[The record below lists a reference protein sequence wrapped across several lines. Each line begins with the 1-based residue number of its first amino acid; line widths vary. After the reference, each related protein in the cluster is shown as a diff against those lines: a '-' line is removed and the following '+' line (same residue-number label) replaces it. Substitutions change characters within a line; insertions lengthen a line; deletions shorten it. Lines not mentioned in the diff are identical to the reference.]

1 MERRRDVSAGHR
13 SHHNAGKY
21 EQSYMLHKRAL
32 AIREKA
38 FGPDH
43 PEVVPSLWNIANLY
57 RKTGRDKEA
66 EAPRPA
72 IFYGRGR
79 WGACGPRRRK
89 NAV

>member
-1 MERRRDVSAGHR
+1 MLYHIQGE
-13 SHHNAGKY
+13 Y
-21 EQSYMLHKRAL
+21 EKAEPLHKRAL

-66 EAPRPA
+66 EALEKRAEA
-72 IFYGRGR
+72 IRAIVR
-79 WGACGPRRRK
+79 
-89 NAV
+89 

>member
-1 MERRRDVSAGHR
+1 
-13 SHHNAGKY
+13 
-21 EQSYMLHKRAL
+21 MLHKRAL

-66 EAPRPA
+66 EALEKRAEA
-72 IFYGRGR
+72 IRAIVR
-79 WGACGPRRRK
+79 
-89 NAV
+89 